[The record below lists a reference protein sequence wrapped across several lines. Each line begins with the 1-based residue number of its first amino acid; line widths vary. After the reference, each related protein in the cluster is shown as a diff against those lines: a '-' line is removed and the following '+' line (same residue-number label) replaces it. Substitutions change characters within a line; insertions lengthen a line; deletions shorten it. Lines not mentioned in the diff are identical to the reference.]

1 MAERRH
7 HSTHCHL
14 RFVRFRIDRAGCSLA
29 AHLHRGGRDRL
40 CLHVSPGYE
49 GRGFGQIAGDA
60 WRSVHCSFEVLGSP
74 SIFRRMKDS
83 AWRKRLLQSTRG
95 KILGFLRSGERTV
108 NDLAADLELTDN
120 AVRAHLASLERDGLI
135 HQVGTQAGFRKPH
148 ALYALTPD
156 AEQFFPKS
164 YGPLL
169 SLVLDVI
176 GKKLSVRDF
185 RSAMRSVGKTVAGE
199 HLDGLAG
206 KA

>member
-1 MAERRH
+1 
-7 HSTHCHL
+7 
-14 RFVRFRIDRAGCSLA
+14 
-29 AHLHRGGRDRL
+29 
-40 CLHVSPGYE
+40 
-49 GRGFGQIAGDA
+49 
-60 WRSVHCSFEVLGSP
+60 
-74 SIFRRMKDS
+74 MKDS

-176 GKKLSVRDF
+176 RKKLSVRDF

-206 KA
+206 KARDERIEVALQILSDLGGAAKFEKSDGKHLIRGRGCPIAAAT